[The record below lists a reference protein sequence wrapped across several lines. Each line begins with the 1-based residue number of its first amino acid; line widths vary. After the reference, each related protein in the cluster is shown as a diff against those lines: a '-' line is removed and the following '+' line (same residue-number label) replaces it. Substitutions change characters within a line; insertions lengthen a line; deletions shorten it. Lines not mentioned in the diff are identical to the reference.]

1 VIFLFRRTMMGRRSF
16 SMEDVYGRVT
26 ELLLGSAVETD
37 GVLVTER
44 FTHAEIGQ
52 RVGATREM
60 VGRVL
65 RDLARGGY
73 IKAERGRFAILRK
86 PPRHW

>member
-1 VIFLFRRTMMGRRSF
+1 
-16 SMEDVYGRVT
+16 
-26 ELLLGSAVETD
+26 
-37 GVLVTER
+37 
-44 FTHAEIGQ
+44 
-52 RVGATREM
+52 
-60 VGRVL
+60 VL